1 MQMPKRL
8 SSKAKAVMIEVRTNA
23 AVKKSNINVEVIK
36 RQNRKPIVAANFL
49 GAKSV
54 ILGFRCKALA
64 RLIANNFSG
73 LNLPE
78 VKVLNPKSTVRNN
91 TAQ

>member
-8 SSKAKAVMIEVRTNA
+8 SSSAKIIITKVRIKA
-23 AVKKSNINVEVIK
+23 AVKKFNINVAVIK

-78 VKVLNPKSTVRNN
+78 VKALNPKSTVRNN